1 MLLLNAK
8 MTKMT
13 YQIKPHIFFLFF
25 MTAFSETWT
34 GILWYSRILGF
45 QKLRQKGGIHW
56 DLGYSVAEE
65 AFGLHSNRNPKSQWN
80 HLLSQFWNPNIRE
93 TTEFLSKFH
102 WNRHKKKNVRFPFN
116 TSFIVIFGQK
126 LASETKIISLIPP
139 KKGVFFLIPV

>member
-65 AFGLHSNRNPKSQWN
+65 AFGLHSHRNPKSQWN

-102 WNRHKKKNVRFPFN
+102 WNRHIKKKMWGFPFN
-116 TSFIVIFGQK
+116 THKLCYSFWPKLLSTQEIVYFN
-126 LASETKIISLIPP
+126 T
-139 KKGVFFLIPV
+139 